1 MLNITKIKLNNKT
14 LNNINY
20 SGSIENVIGTP
31 KHFLPADKEWY
42 NSVYTYNKNST
53 KLFPA
58 LDKKLLKLL
67 KSYFFMYSRKLEI
80 KIKSRRLRMRQRRLS
95 TNRILISKAELKHT
109 NDTIVITIYIYN
121 RQKKFYLNKLNKLD
135 KLNKTGKINL
145 LKNNLIKIN
154 NKINITFNEM
164 DKLVKYIKTNITGD
178 FKHKSIFLKKVNLLK
193 RKIYFLGLKKKN
205 LIKKHNL
212 KVSKVKGKSVKV
224 LKKVLRQ
231 KLILCKT
238 LNFDINKCFHK
249 NYEKNYLKKF
259 LKKCFKK
266 EMLSIYIRQII
277 LVNNLKFGKSYLTH
291 LSNLIKSIYNKK
303 IVFNLVN
310 LKYFYLNSFIFSQA
324 VLIRLRNKKNKAVKV
339 LKTSLRSF
347 KVPYINKL
355 NLIREMP
362 VKKLYKKSLK
372 VNQVFSDNFLKLK
385 NKDALDNALQ
395 VFINNDLYNKKSKQ
409 INNNVLHTKETTS
422 KILDSVKNK
431 LVTGVRIEAAGRL
444 TKRNTAARSIY
455 KVRYK
460 GNMKNTDSSYRG
472 LPTVM
477 LRGHEKSSI
486 QYTRLKSKI
495 RIGAFG
501 LKGWV
506 NTG

>member
-14 LNNINY
+14 LNNIND
-20 SGSIENVIGTP
+20 SGRIENFIGTP
-31 KHFLPADKEWY
+31 KHFLPADKEWD
-42 NSVYTYNKNST
+42 NSVYTYNKNYT
-53 KLFPA
+53 KLLPS
-58 LDKKLLKLL
+58 LDKKILKLL

-121 RQKKFYLNKLNKLD
+121 RQKKFYLNKLNKL
-135 KLNKTGKINL
+135 KKTGKINL

-154 NKINITFNEM
+154 KKINGTFNEIN
-164 DKLVKYIKTNITGD
+164 KLVKYIKTNITGD
-178 FKHKSIFLKKVNLLK
+178 FKHKFIFLKKINLLK
-193 RKIYFLGLKKKN
+193 RKIYFLGLKKKI

-212 KVSKVKGKSVKV
+212 KVTRVKGKSLKV

-238 LNFDINKCFHK
+238 LNFDSNKCFHK

-266 EMLSIYIRQII
+266 EILSIYIRQII
-277 LVNNLKFGKSYLTH
+277 LLNNLKFGKSYLTH
-291 LSNLIKSIYNKK
+291 LSNLIKTIYNKK

-324 VLIRLRNKKNKAVKV
+324 VLIRLRKKKNKAVNV

-355 NLIREMP
+355 NLIREMHI
-362 VKKLYKKSLK
+362 KKLYKKSLK
-372 VNQVFSDNFLKLK
+372 VNQILSDPLLKFK
-385 NKDALDNALQ
+385 NKDGLDNALQ
-395 VFINNDLYNKKSKQ
+395 VSIKNNLYNIKSKEMED
-409 INNNVLHTKETTS
+409 NVLHTKETTS
-422 KILDSVKNK
+422 KILDSVKSK